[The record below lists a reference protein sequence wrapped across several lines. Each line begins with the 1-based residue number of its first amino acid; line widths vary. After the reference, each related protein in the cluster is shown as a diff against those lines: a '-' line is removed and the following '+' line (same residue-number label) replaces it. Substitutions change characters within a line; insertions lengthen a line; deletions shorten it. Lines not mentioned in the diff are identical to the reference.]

1 MRDSKRT
8 FRRTLPAAA
17 LLALCAATGAG
28 AQEASTS
35 YRGTARDPFAR
46 YKPPVRRKAE
56 VKKAAPVAPPAV
68 EARIE
73 QYKAQKVAAMNA
85 QRPAPK
91 PTTAILLG
99 ELQIT
104 GIFRTPRGYAA
115 MVEATP
121 IKLSY
126 VVYPGEPFYDGML
139 VAIEE
144 TRLVFRRQTRWT
156 DGRVEV
162 AVETKPLRQPS
173 AGDALTVTRA
183 EAPAPAPG
191 DAAAAS
197 QPTAANEAAT
207 LLELLKAL
215 AAKRGEGEQ
224 QSPPPGMARTM
235 SNRGD
240 QELLTLPTEQ
250 YHALRRECG
259 SRGFSRK
266 ADGKI
271 SCN

>member
-1 MRDSKRT
+1 MRDSKRNKA
-8 FRRTLPAAA
+8 RALPFAGAA
-17 LLALCAATGAG
+17 LLALCAFSGAA

-56 VKKAAPVAPPAV
+56 VKKAAPVTPPAV
-68 EARIE
+68 ESRIA

-91 PTTAILLG
+91 PTTAILLS
-99 ELQIT
+99 ELQVT

-144 TRLVFRRQTRWT
+144 ARLVFRKQTRWT

-162 AVETKPLRQPS
+162 AVEAKPLRQPN
-173 AGDALTVTRA
+173 AGDALTVARGEA
-183 EAPAPAPG
+183 APAAG
-191 DAAAAS
+191 QGSGAAS
-197 QPTAANEAAT
+197 PASQTPTGGHVSGAT
-207 LLELLKAL
+207 PPP
-215 AAKRGEGEQ
+215 
-224 QSPPPGMARTM
+224 PPPGMEYTLGR
-235 SNRGD
+235 RGVD
-240 QELLTLPTEQ
+240 ELLVLPTER
-250 YHALRRECG
+250 YHELLKECG
-259 SRGFSRK
+259 SRGFGRLS
-266 ADGKI
+266 DGKVG
-271 SCN
+271 CK